1 MPRVGYTPDEGSRQ
15 RPHHD
20 RSFRGHT
27 ILCYCTACDEKVQQE
42 LPVRL
47 SELCDCNQYTRW
59 ICLSCKIEEDRLDH
73 HYLKTRTR
81 LYWGETDGSLWHDN
95 HESTGDLT
103 NQFTLPAPPKDLAVS
118 YVARVILLINNSLNK
133 CWSISFLY

>member
-1 MPRVGYTPDEGSRQ
+1 M
-15 RPHHD
+15 
-20 RSFRGHT
+20 
-27 ILCYCTACDEKVQQE
+27 ACDEKVQQE
-42 LPVRL
+42 LPTRL
-47 SELCDCNQYTRW
+47 SELCDCDQYTRW

-73 HYLKTRTR
+73 QYLKTRTR
-81 LYWGETDGSLWHDN
+81 LYWGETDGFFWHDN

-133 CWSISFLY
+133 CWSISFLC